1 MIAPPLAALVQLEP
15 LQLTPALAFGVMYAV
30 RARRLAEQGRAPAA
44 WRQACFFGGLAL
56 IALTLSSPLGVL
68 ADELFWA
75 HMAEHLLLAD
85 LGALLLVLGLTG
97 PLLAPLLRTTAL
109 GWMRHL
115 AHPVPAFG
123 LWAADLFFWHLVGPH
138 EAAVRSEVV
147 HALQHMLF
155 VGLGINMWM
164 ALLGPLPKPA
174 WFGNFAKLVY
184 IIVVRLT
191 STVLANVF
199 VWSNDAFFSVYEPGE
214 RARGISPQTDQ
225 VVAGSI
231 MMVEGSIL
239 TLCLFCWLFLRSA
252 REGQERQEL
261 LDLAAAGG
269 VALDERRAARAVAAG
284 RGAELRR
291 RIEEDDTR

>member
-1 MIAPPLAALVQLEP
+1 VAVTIDP
-15 LQLTPALAFGVMYAV
+15 LQLAPVAITAAMYAV
-30 RARRLAEQGRAPAA
+30 RARRLAAQGRPVAG

-56 IALTLSSPLGVL
+56 IAVALASPLGAL
-68 ADELFWA
+68 ADELFLA
-75 HMAEHLLLAD
+75 HMAEHLLIAD
-85 LGALLLVLGLTG
+85 IGAVAIVLGLTG
-97 PLLAPLLRTTAL
+97 PVLAPLLRTRGL
-109 GWMRHL
+109 GWLRHL
-115 AHPVPAFG
+115 AHPAPAFA
-123 LWAADLFFWHLVGPH
+123 LWAADLMFWHLVAPH
-138 EAAVRSEVV
+138 EAAVRDDGV

-155 VGLGINMWM
+155 VGLGVNMWM

-174 WFGNFAKLVY
+174 WFGNLGRLLY
-184 IIVVRLT
+184 IVAVRLT
-191 STVLANVF
+191 TTVLANVF
-199 VWSNDAFFSVYEPGE
+199 VWTEHAFFGVYRAGE
-214 RARGISPQTDQ
+214 LEHGISPQTDQ

-239 TLCLFCWLFLRSA
+239 TICLFAWLFLRSA

-291 RIEEDDTR
+291 RIQDGGSVG